1 MGTFRVATYN
11 VNSIRSRLH
20 IVLPWLREHHPDVF
34 CMQETKAADDNF
46 PVAAFAAEGY
56 QVTFRGT
63 KQYNGVAVASRETPE
78 KVLYGLPDGDPA
90 DEDRL
95 IAAVYSDATIINTYV
110 PQGREKDTP
119 YFSYKLEWFQRLRRF
134 LDRFSSPDVPLIWC
148 GDLNVAPSEI
158 DVHDPKRLL
167 GHVCFTP
174 EVWDAYAAVRAW
186 GLEDLFRRHHPEEPG
201 CYTFFDYRVPGA
213 VKRGLGWRI
222 DHILSTPT
230 LAARC
235 LSCEIDLN
243 PRLAEKPSD
252 HTILTADFAS
262 E

>member
-1 MGTFRVATYN
+1 M
-11 VNSIRSRLH
+11 
-20 IVLPWLREHHPDVF
+20 
-34 CMQETKAADDNF
+34 
-46 PVAAFAAEGY
+46 
-56 QVTFRGT
+56 
-63 KQYNGVAVASRETPE
+63 
-78 KVLYGLPDGDPA
+78 
-90 DEDRL
+90 
-95 IAAVYSDATIINTYV
+95 
-110 PQGREKDTP
+110 
-119 YFSYKLEWFQRLRRF
+119 
-134 LDRFSSPDVPLIWC
+134 
-148 GDLNVAPSEI
+148 NVAPSEI

-201 CYTFFDYRVPGA
+201 RYTFFDYRVPGA